1 MNPLQLL
8 RIVRARYKVAVLVL
22 VATVV
27 ATMAYSMAL
36 PKQYTATAS
45 VLVDVRSP
53 DPIAAMFVP
62 SSLATQVD
70 VINSERVSRKVVKML
85 NLDESPGAKER
96 WMDAGEGKG
105 TLDRWL
111 GQVLR
116 KGLSVSPSR
125 ESNIINIS
133 YTAVDPRFATDV
145 ANAFAQAYID
155 TIVEIKVEPARQYAQ
170 WFEDQG
176 QKLRE
181 NVEQAQTRLS
191 KYQQAKGIV
200 ASDERLD
207 TETAKL
213 NELSSQ
219 LTMVQAQTGDA
230 RSKQKSGSAAETLPE
245 VYGNAVIS
253 GLKSENLRQEAKLQ
267 ETAVNLGRNHPQ
279 YQRMESEVAALKQ
292 KLEAETR
299 LVTSGF
305 SASRTVGQAK
315 EFELSA
321 ALATQKKK
329 LLALKSARDELAV
342 LQRDVDA
349 AKNAY
354 DSVTARYNQTS
365 LAAQAT
371 QTNVSVLSPAV
382 EPVEPSSPKP
392 LQKMLLLSIC
402 VGIALGVGAVYGLEM
417 FDRRIRSIEDLA
429 EMLQAP
435 VLGVVERVRAPGRL
449 SFSGSATPRLR

>member
-1 MNPLQLL
+1 MNPVQILIIL
-8 RIVRARYKVAVLVL
+8 RERYKVGVLVL
-22 VATVV
+22 VATM
-27 ATMAYSMAL
+27 ATVMTVSMQL
-36 PKQYTATAS
+36 PTRYTATAS

-53 DPIAAMFVP
+53 DPIAALFVP

-70 VINSERVSRKVVKML
+70 IINSERVSRKVVKL
-85 NLDESPGAKER
+85 LKLDESPGAKEQ

-111 GQVLR
+111 GPVLQ

-125 ESNIINIS
+125 DSNIINIS
-133 YTAVDPRFATDV
+133 YSAVDSGFATIV

-155 TIVEIKVEPARQYAQ
+155 TIVEIKVEPARQYAL
-170 WFEDQG
+170 WFEGQG

-191 KYQQAKGIV
+191 KYQQEKGIV

-219 LTMVQAQTGDA
+219 LTMVQAQTSDA
-230 RSKQKSGSAAETLPE
+230 RSKQKSGSDADRLPE
-245 VYGNAVIS
+245 VMQNPLIS
-253 GLKSENLRQEAKLQ
+253 GLKSDILRQEAKLQ

-305 SASRTVGQAK
+305 SASRTVGQDK
-315 EFELSA
+315 ESDLRALIA
-321 ALATQKKK
+321 AQKKK
-329 LLALKSARDELAV
+329 LLELKSARDELAV

-392 LQKMLLLSIC
+392 LHKMLLLSIFL
-402 VGIALGVGAVYGLEM
+402 GIALGVGAAYGLEM
-417 FDRRIRSIEDLA
+417 LDRRIRSADDLA
-429 EMLQAP
+429 EMLHVP
-435 VLGVVERVRAPGRL
+435 VLGVIERARTRGRL
-449 SFSGSATPRLR
+449 PFSGAARLRLR